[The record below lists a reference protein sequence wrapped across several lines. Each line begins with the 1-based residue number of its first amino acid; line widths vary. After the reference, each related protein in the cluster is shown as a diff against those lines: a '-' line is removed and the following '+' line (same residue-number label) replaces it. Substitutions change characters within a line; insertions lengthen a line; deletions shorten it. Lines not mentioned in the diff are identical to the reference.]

1 MQAYRIETTLT
12 KQGTITLRHLPFE
25 AGDTVEII
33 ILTRTP
39 EAKSFNR
46 YPLRGIP
53 VQYLQPT
60 EPVAE
65 NEWEV
70 LQ

>member
-1 MQAYRIETTLT
+1 MQAYRIETKLT

-25 AGDTVEII
+25 AGETVEII

-39 EAKSFNR
+39 ETKSPER
-46 YPLRGIP
+46 YPLRGTTI
-53 VQYLQPT
+53 QYLEPT
-60 EPVAE
+60 EPVALD
-65 NEWEV
+65 EWEI